1 MLRTRIKTIAE
12 ATGVTVTV
20 VKMNGIIDDME
31 GIRVKA
37 MAKQCKHVGFAI

>member
-20 VKMNGIIDDME
+20 VKMNRIADDKE
-31 GIRVKA
+31 IIRVKA
-37 MAKQCKHVGFAI
+37 MIKQYKYK